1 MIAALRYEL
10 VRVRTVRSTWI
21 GIAVAFV
28 IALLLG
34 YLIATP
40 GEFYDETGNLVGTSL
55 DWLGAFTFPLS
66 ATAIVAAVL
75 ASQAIGQEYRFG
87 IVRLTLSAFPR
98 RGRVLTAKVLVVLL
112 LSALVTTTSLLGSY
126 LAVVLRG
133 YPSSPDTA
141 PAADSTYILRAF
153 VFMALFAL
161 SAFALAGITRQTA
174 VGVAVPIIA
183 GYILEP
189 ILGVVLTDRADWLVR
204 ILPWSNATRWSQT
217 PADATVVDP
226 GSMQLAVGWGALGI
240 FAAWVVVL
248 LALESW
254 SFLRRDA

>member
-1 MIAALRYEL
+1 VIAALRYEL

-21 GIAVAFV
+21 GLAAAFV

-34 YLIATP
+34 YLIASP
-40 GEFYDETGNLVGTSL
+40 GDFYDENGILVGTSV

-66 ATAIVAAVL
+66 ATAIAAAVL
-75 ASQAIGQEYRFG
+75 ASQAIGQEYRLG

-112 LSALVTTTSLLGSY
+112 LSAAVTAISLLGSY

-133 YPSSPDTA
+133 YPSAPDTA
-141 PAADSTYILRAF
+141 PAPDSTYVVRAF

-183 GYILEP
+183 GYIIEP

-204 ILPWSNATRWSQT
+204 ILPWSNATRWAELPPDPSL
-217 PADATVVDP
+217 VEP
-226 GSMQLAVGWGALGI
+226 GSLQLATGWGALGI
-240 FAAWVVVL
+240 FAVWVLVL
-248 LALESW
+248 LALETW

>member
-1 MIAALRYEL
+1 MISALRYEL
-10 VRVRTVRSTWI
+10 VRARTVRSTWI
-21 GIAVAFV
+21 GLVVAFL

-40 GEFYDETGNLVGTSL
+40 GDFYDDSGNLVGTSL

-98 RGRVLTAKVLVVLL
+98 RGRILTAKVLVVLL
-112 LSALVTTTSLLGSY
+112 LTAAVTVVSLLGSY

-133 YPSSPDTA
+133 YPSAPDTA
-141 PAADSTYILRAF
+141 PAPDSTYVLRAF

-183 GYILEP
+183 GFIIEP
-189 ILGVVLTDRADWLVR
+189 ILGAVLTDRADWLVR
-204 ILPWSNATRWSQT
+204 ILPWSTGGRWAQL
-217 PADATVVDP
+217 PPDP
-226 GSMQLAVGWGALGI
+226 SLVEPGMQQLAVGWGALAI
-240 FAAWVVVL
+240 FGVWVLVL
-248 LALESW
+248 LALEAW